1 MLEQWINRQ
10 ALPRGIGVDCVHAPA
25 LKALD
30 ERTRGAFR
38 FGAFTVSELF
48 EADAAPDRW
57 AYLAGRFAAKEAVF
71 KALCPLL
78 PGSPFDFR
86 RVETLQQ
93 KDGSPRITRA
103 PWLLAL
109 LEKAGAD
116 DLLLSITHEDS
127 YAIAFCQAVQTP
139 KTRRE

>member
-1 MLEQWINRQ
+1 M
-10 ALPRGIGVDCVHAPA
+10 GVFG
-25 LKALD
+25 
-30 ERTRGAFR
+30 GAFR
-38 FGAFTVSELF
+38 SQGSGVQGAL
-48 EADAAPDRW
+48 
-57 AYLAGRFAAKEAVF
+57 
-71 KALCPLL
+71 PLL

>member
-1 MLEQWINRQ
+1 MGL
-10 ALPRGIGVDCVHAPA
+10 
-25 LKALD
+25 
-30 ERTRGAFR
+30 
-38 FGAFTVSELF
+38 
-48 EADAAPDRW
+48 
-57 AYLAGRFAAKEAVF
+57 LAGRFATKEAVF

-86 RVETLQQ
+86 RVETLRQ